1 MKQRPRVLARQGP
14 PWHHAARAR
23 VRRYFDERA
32 LLKWVLITAF
42 SAFVFGYIVVWV
54 LFFPGFG
61 RSPIVTVP
69 DLRGRPQGQAVRM
82 IDRLGL
88 EIQRG
93 GSLPNPRIRRGAVL
107 MQTPL
112 PGEEV
117 TRGTTVRIVLSSGP
131 EMRAVPSIRGLPRDE
146 AVALLQRFGF
156 RVRVVGVRDRTPEG
170 RILGLNP
177 AEGKPAAVG
186 GVIEMRVSLGPPR
199 VLVPGVVGLA
209 TGDAAARLEAAS
221 LALGARSY
229 DPASPEPAGTILSQ
243 SPVAG
248 DSLRMGG
255 RVSVTVAGADPN
267 PPAPEP
273 VDSLPPD
280 TVAPPPA
287 EEPAEEPAEPPAE
300 RRP

>member
-1 MKQRPRVLARQGP
+1 MKRPKVVARPGPTWHRRVRT
-14 PWHHAARAR
+14 R
-23 VRRYFDERA
+23 VRRYFDERV

-42 SAFVFGYIVVWV
+42 SAFLIGYLVVWM

-82 IDRLGL
+82 LDRLGL
-88 EIQRG
+88 EVQRG
-93 GSLPNPRIRRGAVL
+93 GSLANPRIRKGAVL

-117 TRGTTVRIVLSSGP
+117 TRGTTVRIVLSSGA
-131 EMRAVPSIRGLPRDE
+131 EMRPVPSIRGLPRGE
-146 AVALLQRFGF
+146 AIALLQRFGF
-156 RVRVVGVRDRTPEG
+156 RVRVVGVRDRAEEG
-170 RILGLNP
+170 RILGIDP

-186 GVIEMRVSLGPPR
+186 GIVEMRVSLGPPR
-199 VLVPGVVGLA
+199 VLVPGIVGLT
-209 TGDAAARLEAAS
+209 TGDAAARLETAS
-221 LALGARSY
+221 LGLGTRSY
-229 DPASPEPAGTILSQ
+229 DPASPESAGTILAQ

-255 RVSVTVAGADPN
+255 RVRVTVAGEDPD

-273 VDSLPPD
+273 VDTLVVD
-280 TVAPPPA
+280 TLAPPP
-287 EEPAEEPAEPPAE
+287 EEPAPEPAEPPAE